1 MNGNCKHNKIIFT
14 ILLLAEVQQLIPR
27 QILDRSSNCEVTL
40 NRPFDMIPRKGGKF
54 HIQDEHGFRYV
65 KDHVA
70 KDGSSTWCCLKRQKF
85 SCKAVIKVADSLII
99 WQRREHNHLYDD
111 K

>member
-27 QILDRSSNCEVTL
+27 QILYRSSNCEVTL

-54 HIQDEHGFRYV
+54 HIQDEHGFHYV
-65 KDHVA
+65 KDHQG
-70 KDGSSTWCCLKRQKF
+70 KDGSSTWACKRRTTLDK
-85 SCKAVIKVADSLII
+85 CRAVIKVHGSLIL
-99 WQRREHNHLYDD
+99 WQRRNHTHDPPA
-111 K
+111 